1 MENSKQ
7 NTFHNKLQESIE
19 EKRIIK
25 LVISNKRDKNSDL
38 KKIIVKIIEL
48 KNGYFLNFVFNHETK
63 DITKNFKFEEGIEL
77 IKENLSDKFY
87 NANLFTNSEDITLTQ
102 FNNGKVLLKIKENT
116 TFKPL
121 TIFDHDRTKNRII
134 STKNNIYL
142 RELGV
147 ISENSEVY
155 NKMID
160 KYKQINRY
168 IELLAPY
175 LNEIQLNENTHI
187 VDMGSGKGYL
197 TFALYDYLVNNLQHR
212 VKMTGVEF
220 RKELVDICNEIAK
233 KANFTELDFKEGT
246 IEKTAIEKIDV
257 LIALHACDTA
267 TDEAIFRGIK
277 SNASLIVCAPCC
289 HKQIRKEM
297 NVSNELSQIVKH
309 GILKERQA
317 EIITDSLRALIMESK
332 GYKTSVFEFISTDHT
347 PKNLMIVGRKIDND
361 SLNKNKTL
369 ETINSIKELFGIKK
383 HYLESLLELN

>member
-1 MENSKQ
+1 MEN
-7 NTFHNKLQESIE
+7 NKLNNFYNKLHELIE
-19 EKRIIK
+19 EKQLVK
-25 LVISNKRDKNSDL
+25 LVISNKRNKNSDL
-38 KKIIVKIIEL
+38 KKIIVKIIKI

-63 DITKNFKFEEGIEL
+63 DITKNFKIQEGIKL
-77 IKENLSDKFY
+77 ITEKLTDQFF
-87 NANLFTNSEDITLTQ
+87 NANLFTNTKNIILSQ
-102 FNNGKVLLKIKENT
+102 FKNGKVLLKIKDNI
-116 TFKPL
+116 TFEPV
-121 TIFDHDRTKNRII
+121 TIFDHDRIKNRII

-168 IELLAPY
+168 IELLAPN
-175 LNEIQLNENTHI
+175 LNEIQINENTHI

-197 TFALYDYLVNNLQHR
+197 TFALYDYLVNILHHKVN
-212 VKMTGVEF
+212 MTGVEF
-220 RKELVDICNEIAK
+220 RKELVDKCNSIAK
-233 KANFTELDFKEGT
+233 KASFSDLNFKEGT
-246 IEKTAIEKIDV
+246 IEKTEIKKIDV

-297 NVSNELSQIVKH
+297 NVINELSHIVKH

-332 GYKTSVFEFISTDHT
+332 GYKTNVFEFISTEHT
-347 PKNLMIVGRKIDND
+347 PKNLMIVGRKIDKYGI
-361 SLNKNKTL
+361 NKEKIQ
-369 ETINSIKELFGIKK
+369 ESIISIKELFGIKK
-383 HYLESLLELN
+383 HYLESLLEMK